1 MMVHRTYTPA
11 CGYPSMKSIFDEVLS
26 FIHNPHPAAFEEVAL
41 RVFSY
46 QFERV
51 RPYRDYCLS
60 IGVSGSTV
68 CSLDQVPPVSTIAF
82 KYADLSS
89 GPAERIFLTS
99 GTSIGR
105 NERGRH
111 FVPMLEI
118 YRASAMAHIGRML
131 FPDKRRI
138 PILALHPTADRM
150 PESSLGQMITWCI
163 EDFGTGNSLCAA
175 TTGGLDIE
183 RALEF
188 LQIAERAGE
197 SVCILATTAACSVL
211 FESLRSEGSPIRLP
225 AFSRLMDT
233 GGAKGQAKPL
243 DAVAVSALAAQWL
256 GIEPHLVINEYG
268 MTEMCSQFYDATR
281 FNAAFDAPPGERL
294 KLGPPWVRARALDPV
309 TLAPVEDGT
318 LGLLSYFDLA
328 NVGSVSA
335 LFTEDLGIVENG
347 GIRIIGRTPLSD
359 ARGCALGIA
368 EFAAQNGIGSSG
380 AANNR

>member
-1 MMVHRTYTPA
+1 MTP
-11 CGYPSMKSIFDEVLS
+11 IFDEVLS
-26 FIHNPHPAAFEEVAL
+26 FIRYPDPAAFEEVAL
-41 RVFSY
+41 RVFRY

-60 IGVSGSTV
+60 LGVSGLAV
-68 CSLDQVPPVSTIAF
+68 RSLDQVPPVSTIAF
-82 KYADLSS
+82 KYADLGS

-118 YRASAMAHIGRML
+118 YRISAMAHIGRML
-131 FPDKRRI
+131 FPDKRRM

-150 PESSLGQMITWCI
+150 PESSLGQMISWCI
-163 EDFGTGNSLCAA
+163 EDFGTANSLCAA
-175 TTGGLDIE
+175 STKGLDIDS
-183 RALEF
+183 ALEF
-188 LQIAERAGE
+188 LQIAGRAGDP
-197 SVCILATTAACSVL
+197 VCILTTTAACSAL
-211 FESLRSEGSPIRLP
+211 FESLRSEGGAIKLP

-256 GIEPHLVINEYG
+256 GIEPALVINEYG

-309 TLAPVEDGT
+309 TLAPVEDGR

-335 LFTEDLGIVENG
+335 LLTEDLGIVENG

-368 EFAAQNGIGSSG
+368 EFAIQNGIGLGG
-380 AANNR
+380 AAGTR